1 MKHND
6 IQEQAEGRSS
16 YELGSCR
23 VELAKPV
30 LVKRSSSFLWFPS
43 LVKLSNND
51 VLAKMYIIPDM
62 DLYSFMGSLTWSSD
76 QGRTWSDEQGAV
88 FYGPTGFNDSRG
100 NHIMLPFELYRLSN
114 MEGKGHGA
122 PHNVIPAG
130 KREVRYRSRK
140 ATVSGFP
147 YPDESKSPEIGLS
160 GFSLDGQ
167 VIDSLEGGYLTT
179 LFGTFVGQR
188 RACNVLAKSSNGL
201 DWEVVSVIAPA
212 DCGLPGKDGP
222 TETAL
227 LRLKDGRLM
236 CVFRLQSN
244 HPFGQTWSQDE
255 GRTWSEPNRMP
266 EQLFSVEPRA
276 LVTAEGAILMV
287 GGRPGIYL
295 WVNKDGCGS
304 SWETIDVRRHHNTV
318 VPDEPIREPQ
328 QTTAYTDIIALGGND
343 YLYIYDRIPCGW
355 NAIPDDSSLTN
366 SVWVVRITVQQFC
379 I

>member
-1 MKHND
+1 MKQSD
-6 IQEQAEGRSS
+6 TREQAEGGTS
-16 YELGSCR
+16 YEFSSCR
-23 VELAKPV
+23 VELAKPA

-43 LVKLSNND
+43 LVRLSNND

-62 DLYSFMGSLTWSSD
+62 HMYSFMGSLTWSND
-76 QGRTWSDEQGAV
+76 QGRTWSDELGAV
-88 FYGPTGFNDSRG
+88 FYGPTGFNDPHG

-130 KREVRYRSRK
+130 KREVRYQSRK
-140 ATVSGFP
+140 ATVGGFP
-147 YPDESKSPEIGLS
+147 CPDESKSSESGLS
-160 GFSLDGQ
+160 GFSFDGQ
-167 VIDSLEGGYLTT
+167 VVKTDGGYLTT
-179 LFGTFVGQR
+179 LFGTFEGQS

-201 DWEVVSVIAPA
+201 DWEVVSVIVPA
-212 DCGLPGKDGP
+212 DCELPGKDGP

-244 HPFGQTWSQDE
+244 HPFGQTWSSDE
-255 GRTWSEPNRMP
+255 GKTWSEPSRMP
-266 EQLFSVEPRA
+266 EQLFSVEPRG
-276 LVTAEGAILMV
+276 LVTAEGAILLV

-295 WVNKDGCGS
+295 WVNEDGSGN
-304 SWETIDVRRHHNTV
+304 SWETVDMMRHHNAF

-328 QTTAYTDIIALGGND
+328 HTTAYTDIIELGAND

-355 NAIPDDSSLTN
+355 SAIPDDSSLTN
-366 SVWVVRITVQQFC
+366 SVWVVRIRVAGA
-379 I
+379 